1 MNPLCSFIITYM
13 PTRLVG
19 GLSQQEMEANW
30 LEKVLEEG
38 EVLEVVK
45 VTNSDKA
52 PTQTAILWPFSKLAQ
67 SF

>member
-1 MNPLCSFIITYM
+1 
-13 PTRLVG
+13 
-19 GLSQQEMEANW
+19 MEANW

-45 VTNSDKA
+45 VMNSDKA
-52 PTQTAILWPFSKLAQ
+52 PNKTAILWPFSKLAG